1 MHFPCKECCFY
12 LYLLL
17 PAKTSIQ
24 INSKN
29 INSNPYN
36 FKNTCVNSKVDACN
50 YELIRR
56 RVMVDMQ
63 SALQVT
69 SDDPTGG
76 KESGVASSK
85 SQVLFKGCRGCCEWV
100 AFKVKFQVH
109 GKVP

>member
-12 LYLLL
+12 LYLFL

-29 INSNPYN
+29 K
-36 FKNTCVNSKVDACN
+36 FKPLIILRTQSVNRKVDARNC
-50 YELIRR
+50 ELIRR
-56 RVMVDMQ
+56 RVMVVMQ
-63 SALQVT
+63 SALQVA

-85 SQVLFKGCRGCCEWV
+85 SQALLKGCCEWV
-100 AFKVKFQVH
+100 AFKVQFQGH

>member
-1 MHFPCKECCFY
+1 
-12 LYLLL
+12 
-17 PAKTSIQ
+17 
-24 INSKN
+24 
-29 INSNPYN
+29 
-36 FKNTCVNSKVDACN
+36 
-50 YELIRR
+50 
-56 RVMVDMQ
+56 MVDMQ